1 MQGREDA
8 AAAQLIAD
16 ARALEAAGAGLIVL
30 EMVPATLAK
39 AVTDALTIPTIGIG
53 AGADCS
59 GQVLVLYD
67 LLGPLPARAQIL
79 QKLSRRRRRHRIGRA
94 RLRRRSQR
102 RQLPRCRTRVLMQVL
117 HTVAE
122 LRAALAGQTGT
133 AFVPTMGNLHAGH
146 VSLVE
151 LARQHGQPVVASIFV
166 NPLQFGVGEDFER
179 YPRTLDAD
187 CAKLATAGCDIVF
200 APAVSELYPVPQT
213 FTVQPSASLTQDL
226 DGAFRPG
233 HFSGVA
239 TVVLKLFNLV
249 QPRVAVFGKKDFQQW
264 LVIRELVRQ
273 FNLPIEIIA
282 GDTLRE
288 ADGLAMSSRNGYL
301 DASERIQAT
310 LLQRELAAIRASVS
324 QASVILQ
331 ACRPRPAAT

>member
-1 MQGREDA
+1 M
-8 AAAQLIAD
+8 L
-16 ARALEAAGAGLIVL
+16 
-30 EMVPATLAK
+30 
-39 AVTDALTIPTIGIG
+39 
-53 AGADCS
+53 
-59 GQVLVLYD
+59 
-67 LLGPLPARAQIL
+67 
-79 QKLSRRRRRHRIGRA
+79 
-94 RLRRRSQR
+94 
-102 RQLPRCRTRVLMQVL
+102 VL

-122 LRAALAGQTGT
+122 LRTALSGQTGT

-151 LARQHGQPVVASIFV
+151 LARQHGQPVVVSIFV

-213 FTVQPSASLTQDL
+213 FTVQPAASLIQDL

-233 HFSGVA
+233 HFNGVA

-273 FNLPIEIIA
+273 FNLPIGIIA

-301 DASERIQAT
+301 DASERVQAT
-310 LLQRELAAIRASVS
+310 LLQRELAAIRASVES
-324 QASVILQ
+324 GERDFAGLSAT
-331 ACRPRPAAT
+331 ACRHLKMAGWRVDYVELRDAGNLQPATPASQQLVVLGAAWLGRTRLIDNLDFALPTQA